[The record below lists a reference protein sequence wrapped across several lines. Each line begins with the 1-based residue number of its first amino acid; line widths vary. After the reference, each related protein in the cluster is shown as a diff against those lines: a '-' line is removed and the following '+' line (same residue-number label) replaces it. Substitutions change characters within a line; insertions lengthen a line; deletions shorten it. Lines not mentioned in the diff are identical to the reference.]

1 MRNPVH
7 VQALSILLSL
17 LPSLAAAA
25 DLPDTSGDACRMVQ
39 SAANQATVRLPF
51 QTVEGRRSRSG
62 AERERVSTPYVVGT
76 LHRPS

>member
-17 LPSLAAAA
+17 LPLLAAAA

-51 QTVEGRRSRSG
+51 QTVEGKAVAVWR
-62 AERERVSTPYVVGT
+62 
-76 LHRPS
+76 